1 MTVARRPSGP
11 GVAARA
17 VVLAV
22 ATAVVAS
29 CGGGE
34 HEYEPPDRSRQIAA
48 AESTLARVDF
58 DTIRWRSDSLR
69 LYTGNELYAAECRQ
83 CHGYLGRGDT
93 EYARRRDLQVPS
105 LVERDWRLAQD
116 PDSIRRI
123 VYVGH
128 VGGMPSWGAWR
139 LSPRA
144 IDAITFYLLH
154 QLRPEVLGEE
164 AAGTGS

>member
-1 MTVARRPSGP
+1 MTVGRPSSHR

-17 VVLAV
+17 AVLAV
-22 ATAVVAS
+22 ATTVAAS
-29 CGGGE
+29 CGGND

-69 LYTGNELYAAECRQ
+69 LYTGNELFAAECRQ

-93 EYARRRDLQVPS
+93 DYARRRGLEVPS
-105 LVERDWRLAQD
+105 LVRPDWHLADQ
-116 PDSIRRI
+116 PDSVRRVI
-123 VYVGH
+123 YVGH
-128 VGGMPSWGAWR
+128 VEGMPSWGAWR

-144 IDAITFYLLH
+144 IDAITYYLL
-154 QLRPEVLGEE
+154 QDLRPEVLDE
-164 AAGTGS
+164 ASPDG